1 MEHER
6 RDAPGDRPAIDD
18 MPPARE
24 EERLVRDALAAW
36 DAGRFRDAAA
46 HYRTILSRD
55 PRQVEARIG
64 LARALEADDQPEAA
78 IATVTEAIELA
89 PDQTEYLVVRGG
101 ILGRLRRFPEA
112 EADLRRVLKL
122 HPAHGPALHE
132 LGLLLL
138 RKGLAAP
145 AAELLQR
152 SAALQPGRPDAYLHL
167 GDALNRAGDLRGAV
181 VALERALELDP
192 SNRHTYNVL
201 GRVLDRLGRPGEA
214 ETLYRRAQ
222 GLDS

>member
-6 RDAPGDRPAIDD
+6 RDAPGDRPVIEET
-18 MPPARE
+18 PPARE

-36 DAGRFRDAAA
+36 DAGRFREAAG
-46 HYRTILSRD
+46 HYRTILARD

-64 LARALEADDQPEAA
+64 LSRALEADDQPEAS
-78 IATVTEAIELA
+78 IATLTEAIELA
-89 PDQTEYLVVRGG
+89 PDQTEFLVERGG
-101 ILGRLRRFPEA
+101 VLGRLRRFPEA
-112 EADLRRVLKL
+112 ETDLRRVLKL

-138 RKGLAAP
+138 KKGLAAP

-152 SAALQPGRPDAYLHL
+152 AAALQPGRPDAYLHL

-181 VALERALELDP
+181 AALERALELDP

-201 GRVLDRLGRPGEA
+201 GRVLDRLGRPTEA

-222 GLDS
+222 ELDS

>member
-1 MEHER
+1 MDHER
-6 RDAPGDRPAIDD
+6 RDAPGDRSTIDESAPTRD
-18 MPPARE
+18 D
-24 EERLVRDALAAW
+24 ERLVGEALSAW
-36 DAGRFRDAAA
+36 EAGRYRDAAA
-46 HYRTILSRD
+46 AYRAILGRD
-55 PRQVEARIG
+55 PRQVDARIG
-64 LARALEADDQPEAA
+64 LARSLDADDQPEAA
-78 IATVTEAIELA
+78 LATLTEAIELA
-89 PDQTEYLVVRGG
+89 PDQTEYLVVRGS
-101 ILGRLRRFPEA
+101 ILGRIRRFPEA
-112 EADLRRVLKL
+112 EADLRKVLKL

-152 SAALQPGRPDAYLHL
+152 SAALLPGRSDAYLHL

-181 VALERALELDP
+181 TALERALELDP
-192 SNRHTYNVL
+192 TNRQTYNIL

-214 ETLYRRAQ
+214 EVLYRRAQ

>member
-1 MEHER
+1 MDH
-6 RDAPGDRPAIDD
+6 DRPGSGER
-18 MPPARE
+18 PAVEETATGRD
-24 EERLVRDALAAW
+24 EERLVREALAAW

-46 HYRTILSRD
+46 HYRAILSKD
-55 PRQVEARIG
+55 PRQVDARIG
-64 LARALEADDQPEAA
+64 LARAFEADDQPEAA
-78 IATVTEAIELA
+78 LATLTEAIDLS

-101 ILGRLRRFPEA
+101 VYGRMRRFAEA
-112 EADLRRVLKL
+112 EADLRKVLKL

-132 LGLLLL
+132 LGLILL

-152 SAALQPGRPDAYLHL
+152 SAALQPTRPDAYLHL
-167 GDALNRAGDLRGAV
+167 GDALNRAGDLKGAV
-181 VALERALELDP
+181 AALERALELDP

-201 GRVLDRLGRPGEA
+201 GRVLDRLGRPTEA
-214 ETLYRRAQ
+214 EALYRRAQ